1 MTEAEQ
7 SEEIRLLAHETGMS
21 VDDLQTLARLGIRGA
36 YLLRQRMRV
45 LGIDPQLLSSV
56 EPALF
61 RELQK
66 SCSKCLHHGPCA
78 KELLHAAVVPAGPDC
93 RDYCPNAAF
102 LNALS
107 TVENCYRKNTT
118 YDLLA
123 RQSEPKTSVPS
134 QSRD

>member
-36 YLLRQRMRV
+36 YLLRHRMRV
-45 LGIDPQLLSSV
+45 LGIDPQKLSSA

-61 RELQK
+61 RELQR
-66 SCSKCLHHGPCA
+66 SCSKCLRHGRCA
-78 KELLHAAVVPAGPDC
+78 KELLHAAVDPAGPDW

-107 TVENCYRKNTT
+107 TVEAPTR
-118 YDLLA
+118 
-123 RQSEPKTSVPS
+123 
-134 QSRD
+134 